1 MALDV
6 LFATPTSPSKTLRD
20 NLGSLG
26 STTFDSLPSPIS
38 YSGCSRQA
46 TPLPLPNKP
55 PDAEDWISY
64 RPIILD
70 LYIKLNLPLPVVRER
85 MKEGYGFVATEKMYK
100 DRFKKWGAHKYYS
113 QDDVDEFLAT
123 VSRNDLRNT
132 IHDRPVRWDR
142 IKRRLGGSRAAS
154 GIQKATC
161 PSQPSTH
168 ARRRASSTS
177 SLMATSQDKSP
188 GETAGSS
195 KSRHRSSSLDTIT
208 ANQSCEV
215 VPDLD
220 SASTIIRGPNS
231 ALSIYTGCRA
241 FNLLQIYLDE
251 RLFSADLLEQ
261 FFGPVEAF
269 AGDQSQ
275 ANCRLSLL
283 HPASLNSNYA
293 RGIALLRDKRV
304 KLASTLLAQ
313 ASGALEHLV
322 VVHHPA
328 FASCFL
334 DAFVESKFEIPQ
346 GMSGY
351 VRDLAVKTSLKTL
364 GAGHP
369 ITALCR
375 FVQGTANDDE
385 QMEQL
390 LFFCAKFCQLF
401 SDKLGKQHKISAHV
415 NLKHFAKLLQLQRLD
430 DAYTHLT
437 ENVEP
442 AFADLLSGG
451 VPRAMRAACLCYLR
465 RKAHLLSSMGDHN
478 GAETAL
484 HQCVNYAMD
493 WLAERNISVA
503 GNPLMEECFRLID
516 EIGEWT
522 FSNGHTGK
530 GVDLHSFSIGLC
542 AAVRGERE
550 GKAIRMISAQLARYA
565 AAGYH
570 DRVRIMQVRFPNVF
584 ADESDGLSEPTEHIL
599 PCPTCANGP
608 DTQLWCEEHRMQEQ
622 ITTQDKVFV
631 RLTREC
637 LADLL
642 KWFGMVRD

>member
-1 MALDV
+1 MALDM
-6 LFATPTSPSKTLRD
+6 LFATPASPPDTTID
-20 NLGSLG
+20 ELGFNP
-26 STTFDSLPSPIS
+26 STTPSCLSPGSI
-38 YSGCSRQA
+38 SGCFRQA
-46 TPLPLPNKP
+46 TPLPPPNKP
-55 PDAEDWISY
+55 PDAEDWITY
-64 RPIILD
+64 RSVILD
-70 LYIKLNLPLPVVRER
+70 LYITLNLPLPAVRER
-85 MKEGYGFVATEKMYK
+85 MNESYGFVATEKMYK
-100 DRFKKWGAHKYYS
+100 DRFKKWGAQKNYT
-113 QDDVDEFLAT
+113 QDDVDDFLAT
-123 VSRNDLRNT
+123 VSQNDFKAT
-132 IHDRPVRWDR
+132 IHNRPVRWDR
-142 IKRRLGGSRAAS
+142 IKRRLGTGLPDY
-154 GIQKATC
+154 GIPKPSKA
-161 PSQPSTH
+161 PQPTVP
-168 ARRRASSTS
+168 ARKRASSA
-177 SLMATSQDKSP
+177 SLLTNSAQHRSP
-188 GETAGSS
+188 GNAAAQIKTRQRASSFDDPSPSQACETATL
-195 KSRHRSSSLDTIT
+195 SL
-208 ANQSCEV
+208 APS
-215 VPDLD
+215 
-220 SASTIIRGPNS
+220 IIRGPSS

-241 FNLLQIYLDE
+241 FSLLQIYLEE

-269 AGDQSQ
+269 VGDQAA
-275 ANCRLSLL
+275 ANRHLWLP
-283 HPASLNSNYA
+283 HPSSLNQNYA
-293 RGIALLRDKRV
+293 RGVALLRDNRV

-334 DAFVESKFEIPQ
+334 DAFVESKYEIPQ

-351 VRDLAVKTSLKTL
+351 VRDLAVKASLKAL
-364 GAGHP
+364 GADHP
-369 ITALCR
+369 ITVLCR
-375 FVQGTANDDE
+375 FVQGPANDDE

-401 SDKLGKQHKISAHV
+401 SDRLGKQHKISAHV
-415 NLKHFAKLLQLQRLD
+415 NLKHFAKLLQLERLEE
-430 DAYTHLT
+430 AHTHFT
-437 ENVEP
+437 EYVEP
-442 AFADLLSGG
+442 AFTDLLAGG

-465 RKAHLLSSMGDHN
+465 RKAHLLSSVGDHN

-484 HQCVNYAMD
+484 HQCVDYAMD

-530 GVDLHSFSIGLC
+530 GIDLHSFAIGLC

-550 GKAIRMISAQLARYA
+550 GKAIRMISGQLARYS

-584 ADESDGLSEPTEHIL
+584 ADESDGLSEPTDHIL

-608 DTQLWCEEHRMQEQ
+608 DTQLWCEEHRMQEHV
-622 ITTQDKVFV
+622 TTQDKVFV

-642 KWFGMVRD
+642 KWFGMVGD